1 MYSNTASG
9 EDVLDGLKQQPQIR
23 STIQDFQ
30 SNYGLPQDLPDAAVG
45 ETDKPQHV
53 LVIAEKGTR
62 VPDVISS
69 IPYYIPQPP
78 DGKWEMDLTIL
89 KSDKDL
95 SGIEPTKGLNHKE
108 VTADGWVQL
117 PIHRIPLPFDNSLE
131 NFGVS
136 SVDADD
142 KPVINGCVYILIE
155 LRGIQFVIHAIGRLN
170 GKEDVGLRNSRTT
183 KRLGYGVDEFGDTSK
198 YFHVIAST
206 PIRILQ
212 GTEAEPIGMCGSDAH
227 H

>member
-1 MYSNTASG
+1 M
-9 EDVLDGLKQQPQIR
+9 LDGLKQQPHIR

-30 SNYGLPQDLPDAAVG
+30 YNYGLPQDLPDVAVG

-62 VPDVISS
+62 VPDIIWS
-69 IPYYIPQPP
+69 IPFYIPRPS
-78 DGKWEMDLTIL
+78 DWKWEMDLTIL

-95 SGIEPTKGLNHKE
+95 SGIEPTKGLNRKE
-108 VTADGWVQL
+108 VTVDGWTEL
-117 PIHRIPLPFDNSLE
+117 PTHRIALPFEDSLR
-131 NFGVS
+131 NFGVP
-136 SVDADD
+136 SVDADG
-142 KPVINGCVYILIE
+142 KSIVNGCVYILIE

-170 GKEDVGLRNSRTT
+170 GKEDAGLRNSHTI

-206 PIRILQ
+206 PTRIL
-212 GTEAEPIGMCGSDAH
+212 GGSEAEPIGTCGNNV
-227 H
+227 

>member
-117 PIHRIPLPFDNSLE
+117 PIHRIPLPFDNSLGNLE
-131 NFGVS
+131 FRAWMLMTSQS
-136 SVDADD
+136 STA
-142 KPVINGCVYILIE
+142 
-155 LRGIQFVIHAIGRLN
+155 
-170 GKEDVGLRNSRTT
+170 
-183 KRLGYGVDEFGDTSK
+183 
-198 YFHVIAST
+198 AST
-206 PIRILQ
+206 FSSNC
-212 GTEAEPIGMCGSDAH
+212 EESSS
-227 H
+227 